1 MSRLLS
7 AAIGCTV
14 ALTASLLLARVHPF
28 GDAGLN
34 TAQPSNTPIMDHAS
48 VPTEARAILTAKCA
62 DCHSTQTHV
71 PLYDRLAPA
80 SWLVERDVIRG
91 REAMNLSQWNN
102 YSPAQQ
108 QTFIAKIVQE
118 TKAHEMPLPQY
129 QMIHPSA
136 RITDADIKTLS
147 SWARATGGA
156 EAGPSDQTALDGDP
170 ARGKEVYEKRCT
182 GCHAITA
189 DREGPR
195 LQSVY
200 GRTSGTVPGFDYSP
214 ALKQAHIVWNEAS
227 LEKWLTDPDT
237 LVPGNNM
244 EFHVPKP
251 QERRDLI
258 RFLKEGTAHESVSK

>member
-1 MSRLLS
+1 MSPLLT
-7 AAIGCTV
+7 AAIGSTL

-28 GDAGLN
+28 GDVGLN
-34 TAQPSNTPIMDHAS
+34 TPQPNNAPIMDHSS
-48 VPTEARAILTAKCA
+48 VPPDARAILVTKCA

-71 PLYDRLAPA
+71 PLYGRLAPA
-80 SWLVERDVIRG
+80 SWLMERDILRG
-91 REAMNLSQWNN
+91 REAMNLSQWDS

-108 QTFIAKIVQE
+108 QTFAAKIVEE

-129 QMIHPSA
+129 RMIHRSA
-136 RITDADIKTLS
+136 RITSADIQALS
-147 SWARATGGA
+147 NWARTTGDDETDSSGHT
-156 EAGPSDQTALDGDP
+156 SDSDP
-170 ARGKEVYEKRCT
+170 VRGKEVYEKRCT
-182 GCHAITA
+182 GCHAMTS

-227 LEKWLTDPDT
+227 LEQWLADPDT

-258 RFLKEGTAHESVSK
+258 RFLKEGVAINATR

>member
-1 MSRLLS
+1 MSRILS

-34 TAQPSNTPIMDHAS
+34 HAQAGQTLLMEHAS
-48 VPTEARAILTAKCA
+48 VPPEARAILVAKCA
-62 DCHSTQTHV
+62 DCHSTQPHV

-80 SWLVERDVIRG
+80 SWLVERDIIRG
-91 REAMNLSQWNN
+91 REAMNLSQWDS
-102 YSPAQQ
+102 YSQSQQ
-108 QTFIAKIVQE
+108 QIFVAKIVQE
-118 TKAHEMPLPQY
+118 TKEHEMPLPQY
-129 QMIHPSA
+129 RMIHPSSS
-136 RITDADIKTLS
+136 ITDADIKILS
-147 SWARATGGA
+147 SWAHATGAA
-156 EAGPSDQTALDGDP
+156 EAGSSNQATLDSDP
-170 ARGKEVYEKRCT
+170 VRGKEVYEKRCT
-182 GCHAITA
+182 GCHAITS

-214 ALKQAHIVWNEAS
+214 ALKQAHIVWDEAS

-258 RFLKEGTAHESVSK
+258 RFLKEGAAHN